1 MYGFEDVFRAL
12 GYEPE
17 DIFSNIDKTTFDGE
31 KTTYNGNAQNNA
43 NSPNSY
49 NLDDESE
56 GKGSGAGGW
65 NPFTGFK
72 PNCNDVF
79 NGFQTLNPEV
89 FNIIG
94 EILADVVAGRIPFNV
109 QNALGNWIQLVGQ
122 IIETYSAQQNYFQS
136 GPGRFYNLK
145 YYNVANPF
153 VPSNEQETNSS
164 QSSVSSNNITSENQL
179 DDIRKTI
186 EELRKDIR
194 HIDER
199 IDNIEN
205 LNNNHNS

>member
-1 MYGFEDVFRAL
+1 MNDEYSKEDNEKCNESDTQDTNESNNSNSTAKSNKFFA
-12 GYEPE
+12 G
-17 DIFSNIDKTTFDGE
+17 DIPG
-31 KTTYNGNAQNNA
+31 
-43 NSPNSY
+43 
-49 NLDDESE
+49 
-56 GKGSGAGGW
+56 
-65 NPFTGFK
+65 
-72 PNCNDVF
+72 
-79 NGFQTLNPEV
+79 GFQTLNPEV